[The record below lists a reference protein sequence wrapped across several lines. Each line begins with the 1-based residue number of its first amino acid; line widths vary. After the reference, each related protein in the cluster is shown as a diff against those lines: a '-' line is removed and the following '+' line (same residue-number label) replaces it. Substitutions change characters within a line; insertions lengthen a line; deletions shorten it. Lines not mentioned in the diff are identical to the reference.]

1 MKKKETILYVLVW
14 KDLENVL
21 LNEKI
26 EGAKKNGYNMLPVGG
41 KNMLRRARA
50 HTHTH
55 THTHTHYNDHRI
67 SLACLYLKLVK
78 EVASG
83 EQDWLV
89 GEIGVGRRLTFQ
101 FRHFHTFYIL
111 YLIVWLCTKNN

>member
-26 EGAKKNGYNMLPVGG
+26 EGAKKMDIICYQLGERICSGA
-41 KNMLRRARA
+41 RARA
-50 HTHTH
+50 HTH